1 MTKAQEIEALKSFIK
16 SIPSDSYLAPWLESV
31 LPIVESDINSD
42 IIPFITPRDLREES
56 VAAREKYKAELAAL
70 HAERELQTLNMAEE
84 SKRVI
89 DAAIKRADEVERVA
103 KQRLA
108 GDIARLQAALASLS

>member
-1 MTKAQEIEALKSFIK
+1 MTKAQEIEALKNFIK

-31 LPIVESDINSD
+31 LPIVESDMDSD
-42 IIPFITPRDLREES
+42 IIPFITPRDLREE
-56 VAAREKYKAELAAL
+56 VAAARDERKAGLAAL
-70 HAERELQTLNMAEE
+70 HAERERQTLNMEEE

-89 DAAIKRADEVERVA
+89 YAAIKRADEIERIA

-108 GDIARLQAALASLS
+108 GDIARLQATLASLS